1 MVMSD
6 HSQNTLSKSINHR
19 VGSREVYPH
28 LTITSVNGNW
38 VEGINNRGPPFGA
51 VLRLTLRSPWNTRP
65 KKASPRKPLLQSK
78 IQ

>member
-6 HSQNTLSKSINHR
+6 YSQNTMSKLINHR
-19 VGSREVYPH
+19 VDSREVYPH
-28 LTITSVNGNW
+28 LTIRSVNGNR
-38 VEGINNRGPPFGA
+38 VEGINNRGPPFNLF
-51 VLRLTLRSPWNTRP
+51 LRQTLRSPWSTRP